1 MRDSEI
7 IVDNFAGGGG
17 ASTGIELAI
26 GRSVDIAI
34 NHDPNAV
41 AMHTT
46 NHPDT
51 LHYCESV
58 YSVRP
63 KVATAGR
70 PVALAWFSPDCFPAG
85 TLVLTQSGYKK
96 IEDIRVGEFVLTHK
110 RRWRQVVETSNAER
124 PTTKIRGHGHP
135 GLTCSLEH
143 PFYIKARRNVWNNN
157 IRQYRPEYDNAE
169 WVPASLVQ
177 KGHYWATPTSVPEM
191 TIPEMTMYTK
201 GTFLP
206 VDERLLWLAGRY
218 VGDGWTRLTET
229 RAELVIICGKHEVD
243 ELEERINMWPRVGH
257 RVIKGELSWCRREV
271 RTACQLTA
279 NSRALVEW
287 LRKHFGH
294 KAEYKKL
301 PAWLY
306 GASNA
311 LKKAFIDG
319 YMSADGWHGQDAK
332 QGDMFE
338 VNTVS
343 KGLAFGMKQLIS
355 TLGYSGTVFV
365 NTNPT
370 CVIEGR
376 MVNARASYKVRWRE
390 AVCGNHTQT
399 FDDDGLLWAPV
410 RENTPLNRIERVF
423 NIGVEDDESYVVE
436 GVIVHNCRHF
446 SKAKGAKPVEKAIR
460 GLAWI
465 VLRWGLDVEPRVMM
479 LENVEEFKTWGPLL
493 AAEMRP
499 DPDRVGEIFLAFVG
513 MLTTGIPANHPA
525 LAECCE
531 FLNISLDSEEAT
543 RLVNG
548 LGYTVEYRELR
559 ACDYGAPT
567 IRKRF
572 FMVMRRDGQPIVW
585 PEATHGDPK
594 SAVVLAGNLAPW
606 RTAAECIDWSI
617 PAPSIFDR
625 KKPLA
630 VNTLKRIARGIQ
642 RFVIESASP
651 FIVKCNHT
659 TTRGKYDCF
668 RGQALDDPLQTIT
681 KTHGYAIAV
690 PHLTKFRT
698 GATGHP
704 VTEPVPTVTA
714 GTSRRPGGNGHA
726 LGIVEAGLVPFL
738 AGNGGSEYQAKP
750 RPLDKPAH
758 TILKES
764 RACVVAPVIARQF
777 GASVGHRADEPSATI
792 TAGGGGKSQLVS
804 AFLAKHYGG
813 NYQGAGVGLD
823 EPAHSVTT
831 VDHHALV
838 ASHLVKLRGTCRD
851 GQRTNDPMPTVTAGG
866 QHVGEVKTTLAVEDY
881 DEERAQQ
888 VLAFLQEYCGEDS
901 TGLVEI
907 AGVTYRIV
915 DIGMRMLQPHELY
928 RAQGFPEWYII
939 DQDYRGVKYAKDKQV
954 ARCGNAVPPP
964 FAEALV
970 RANLPELCQQK
981 EMAA

>member
-1 MRDSEI
+1 MREI

-58 YSVRP
+58 YEVRP

-70 PVALAWFSPDCFPAG
+70 PVALAWFSPD
-85 TLVLTQSGYKK
+85 
-96 IEDIRVGEFVLTHK
+96 
-110 RRWRQVVETSNAER
+110 
-124 PTTKIRGHGHP
+124 
-135 GLTCSLEH
+135 
-143 PFYIKARRNVWNNN
+143 
-157 IRQYRPEYDNAE
+157 
-169 WVPASLVQ
+169 
-177 KGHYWATPTSVPEM
+177 
-191 TIPEMTMYTK
+191 
-201 GTFLP
+201 
-206 VDERLLWLAGRY
+206 
-218 VGDGWTRLTET
+218 
-229 RAELVIICGKHEVD
+229 
-243 ELEERINMWPRVGH
+243 
-257 RVIKGELSWCRREV
+257 
-271 RTACQLTA
+271 
-279 NSRALVEW
+279 
-287 LRKHFGH
+287 
-294 KAEYKKL
+294 
-301 PAWLY
+301 
-306 GASNA
+306 
-311 LKKAFIDG
+311 
-319 YMSADGWHGQDAK
+319 
-332 QGDMFE
+332 
-338 VNTVS
+338 
-343 KGLAFGMKQLIS
+343 
-355 TLGYSGTVFV
+355 
-365 NTNPT
+365 
-370 CVIEGR
+370 
-376 MVNARASYKVRWRE
+376 
-390 AVCGNHTQT
+390 
-399 FDDDGLLWAPV
+399 
-410 RENTPLNRIERVF
+410 
-423 NIGVEDDESYVVE
+423 
-436 GVIVHNCRHF
+436 CRHF

-460 GLAWI
+460 GLAWVI
-465 VLRWGLDVEPRVMM
+465 LRWGLDVKPRVIK

-493 AAEMRP
+493 AGEMRP
-499 DPDRVGEIFLAFVG
+499 DPARAGETFEAFIG
-513 MLTTGIPANHPA
+513 MLTTGISADHPA

-531 FLNISLDSEEAT
+531 FLNISLDSEEAA
-543 RLVNG
+543 RLVKG
-548 LGYTVEYRELR
+548 LGYVVEYRELR

-572 FMVMRRDGQPIVW
+572 FMVMRCDGKPIVW

-594 SAVVLAGNLAPW
+594 SPAVLAGKLAPW

-630 VNTLKRIARGIQ
+630 ENTLKRIARGIQ
-642 RFVIESASP
+642 RFVIDSAEP

-659 TTRGKYDCF
+659 TTKGQYDCF
-668 RGQALDDPLQTIT
+668 RGQSLAEPLQTIT
-681 KTHGYAIAV
+681 KTHGFAVAV

-698 GATGHP
+698 GATGQP
-704 VTEPVPTVTA
+704 ITEPVPTVTA
-714 GTSRRPGGNGHA
+714 GTSKRPGGNGHA
-726 LGIVEAGLVPFL
+726 LGIVEAAITPFM

-813 NYQGAGVGLD
+813 NYTGSGVGLD
-823 EPAHSVTT
+823 EPTHSVTT
-831 VDHHALV
+831 VDHHAVV

-851 GQRTNDPMPTVTAGG
+851 GQRTDAPMPTITAGG
-866 QHVGEVKTTLAVEDY
+866 QHVGEVETTLAVEDY

-888 VLAFLQEYCGEDS
+888 VLAFLQQYCGEDS
-901 TGLVEI
+901 TGLVDI
-907 AGVTYRIV
+907 GGVTYRIV

-928 RAQGFPEWYII
+928 RAQGFPDWYII

-970 RANLPELCQQK
+970 RANLPEMCIRK
-981 EMAA
+981 EAA

>member
-1 MRDSEI
+1 MREI

-17 ASTGIELAI
+17 ASTGIEMAI

-34 NHDPNAV
+34 NHDENAV
-41 AMHTT
+41 AMHRT

-58 YSVRP
+58 FDVSP
-63 KVATAGR
+63 GAATSGK
-70 PVALAWFSPDCFPAG
+70 PVGLTWFSPD
-85 TLVLTQSGYKK
+85 
-96 IEDIRVGEFVLTHK
+96 
-110 RRWRQVVETSNAER
+110 
-124 PTTKIRGHGHP
+124 
-135 GLTCSLEH
+135 
-143 PFYIKARRNVWNNN
+143 
-157 IRQYRPEYDNAE
+157 
-169 WVPASLVQ
+169 
-177 KGHYWATPTSVPEM
+177 
-191 TIPEMTMYTK
+191 
-201 GTFLP
+201 
-206 VDERLLWLAGRY
+206 
-218 VGDGWTRLTET
+218 
-229 RAELVIICGKHEVD
+229 
-243 ELEERINMWPRVGH
+243 
-257 RVIKGELSWCRREV
+257 
-271 RTACQLTA
+271 
-279 NSRALVEW
+279 
-287 LRKHFGH
+287 
-294 KAEYKKL
+294 
-301 PAWLY
+301 
-306 GASNA
+306 
-311 LKKAFIDG
+311 
-319 YMSADGWHGQDAK
+319 
-332 QGDMFE
+332 
-338 VNTVS
+338 
-343 KGLAFGMKQLIS
+343 
-355 TLGYSGTVFV
+355 
-365 NTNPT
+365 
-370 CVIEGR
+370 
-376 MVNARASYKVRWRE
+376 
-390 AVCGNHTQT
+390 
-399 FDDDGLLWAPV
+399 
-410 RENTPLNRIERVF
+410 
-423 NIGVEDDESYVVE
+423 
-436 GVIVHNCRHF
+436 CRHF

-465 VLRWGLDVEPRVMM
+465 VLRWALDVGPRVMM

-499 DPDRVGEIFLAFVG
+499 DPDRVGETFEAFVG
-513 MLTTGIPANHPA
+513 MLTSGVSADHPA
-525 LAECCE
+525 LLECCE
-531 FLNISLDSEEAT
+531 FLELSPDSEQAM
-543 RLVNG
+543 RLITG
-548 LGYTVEYRELR
+548 LGYDVDYRELR

-572 FMVMRRDGQPIVW
+572 FMVMRRDGQSIVW
-585 PEATHGDPK
+585 PAATHGDPK
-594 SAVVLAGNLAPW
+594 SPAVISGKLAPW

-625 KKPLA
+625 KKSLA
-630 VNTLKRIARGIQ
+630 ENTLKRIARGIQ

-659 TTRGKYDCF
+659 TTKGKYDCF
-668 RGQALDDPLQTIT
+668 RGQALTEPLQTIT

-698 GATGHP
+698 GASGQP
-704 VTEPVPTVTA
+704 VTDPVPTVTA

-777 GASVGHRADEPSATI
+777 GASIGHRADVPSATI

-813 NYQGAGVGLD
+813 NYQGAGIDLG

-838 ASHLVKLRGTCRD
+838 TSYLVKLRGTCRD
-851 GQRTNDPMPTVTAGG
+851 GQRTNEPMPTITAGG
-866 QHVGEVKTTLAVEDY
+866 QHVGEVSALLAANDY
-881 DEERAQQ
+881 DERRADQ
-888 VLAFLQEYCGEDS
+888 VKKFLNSFGVSE
-901 TGLVEI
+901 LVTI
-907 AGVTYRIV
+907 KGIVYRIV

-970 RANLPELCQQK
+970 RSNLPEMCRAR
-981 EMAA
+981 EAA

>member
-1 MRDSEI
+1 VREI

-58 YSVRP
+58 YEVRP

-70 PVALAWFSPDCFPAG
+70 RVGLVWLSPD
-85 TLVLTQSGYKK
+85 
-96 IEDIRVGEFVLTHK
+96 
-110 RRWRQVVETSNAER
+110 
-124 PTTKIRGHGHP
+124 
-135 GLTCSLEH
+135 
-143 PFYIKARRNVWNNN
+143 
-157 IRQYRPEYDNAE
+157 
-169 WVPASLVQ
+169 
-177 KGHYWATPTSVPEM
+177 
-191 TIPEMTMYTK
+191 
-201 GTFLP
+201 
-206 VDERLLWLAGRY
+206 
-218 VGDGWTRLTET
+218 
-229 RAELVIICGKHEVD
+229 
-243 ELEERINMWPRVGH
+243 
-257 RVIKGELSWCRREV
+257 
-271 RTACQLTA
+271 
-279 NSRALVEW
+279 
-287 LRKHFGH
+287 
-294 KAEYKKL
+294 
-301 PAWLY
+301 
-306 GASNA
+306 
-311 LKKAFIDG
+311 
-319 YMSADGWHGQDAK
+319 
-332 QGDMFE
+332 
-338 VNTVS
+338 
-343 KGLAFGMKQLIS
+343 
-355 TLGYSGTVFV
+355 
-365 NTNPT
+365 
-370 CVIEGR
+370 
-376 MVNARASYKVRWRE
+376 
-390 AVCGNHTQT
+390 
-399 FDDDGLLWAPV
+399 
-410 RENTPLNRIERVF
+410 
-423 NIGVEDDESYVVE
+423 
-436 GVIVHNCRHF
+436 CRHF
-446 SKAKGAKPVEKAIR
+446 SKAKGAKPVEKSIR
-460 GLAWI
+460 GLAW
-465 VLRWGLDVEPRVMM
+465 VTLRWGLDVDPRVMM

-499 DPDRVGEIFLAFVG
+499 DPERVGETFRAFVG

-531 FLNISLDSEEAT
+531 FLNISLDSEDAA
-543 RLVNG
+543 RLVKG
-548 LGYTVEYRELR
+548 LGYIVEYRELR

-572 FMVMRRDGQPIVW
+572 FMVMRRDGKPIVW

-594 SAVVLAGNLAPW
+594 SPAVLAGKLAPW

-617 PAPSIFDR
+617 PAPSIFGR

-630 VNTLKRIARGIQ
+630 ENTLRRIARGIQ
-642 RFVIESASP
+642 RFVIDSASP

-659 TTRGKYDCF
+659 STKTSYDCF
-668 RGQALDDPLQTIT
+668 RGQALSEPLQTIT

-698 GATGHP
+698 GATGQP

-726 LGIVEAGLVPFL
+726 LGVVEAAITPFL

-777 GASVGHRADEPSATI
+777 GSSIGHRADDPSVTI

-813 NYQGAGVGLD
+813 NYTGPGVGLD
-823 EPAHSVTT
+823 EPTHAVTT
-831 VDHHALV
+831 VDHHAVVAAHLMVNNTGHPGGSVGSPAHTVTTGNHHAVV

-851 GQRTNDPMPTVTAGG
+851 GQRTDTPMPTITAGG
-866 QHVGEVKTTLAVEDY
+866 QHVGEVETTLAVEHY
-881 DEERAQQ
+881 DEQRAQQ
-888 VLAFLQEYCGEDS
+888 VLAFLKEYCGADS

-970 RANLPELCQQK
+970 RANLPEMCIRK
-981 EMAA
+981 EAA

>member
-1 MRDSEI
+1 MINSEI

-17 ASTGIELAI
+17 ASTGIELAT

-58 YSVRP
+58 YEVRP

-70 PVALAWFSPDCFPAG
+70 PVALAWFSPD
-85 TLVLTQSGYKK
+85 
-96 IEDIRVGEFVLTHK
+96 
-110 RRWRQVVETSNAER
+110 
-124 PTTKIRGHGHP
+124 
-135 GLTCSLEH
+135 
-143 PFYIKARRNVWNNN
+143 
-157 IRQYRPEYDNAE
+157 
-169 WVPASLVQ
+169 
-177 KGHYWATPTSVPEM
+177 
-191 TIPEMTMYTK
+191 
-201 GTFLP
+201 
-206 VDERLLWLAGRY
+206 
-218 VGDGWTRLTET
+218 
-229 RAELVIICGKHEVD
+229 
-243 ELEERINMWPRVGH
+243 
-257 RVIKGELSWCRREV
+257 
-271 RTACQLTA
+271 
-279 NSRALVEW
+279 
-287 LRKHFGH
+287 
-294 KAEYKKL
+294 
-301 PAWLY
+301 
-306 GASNA
+306 
-311 LKKAFIDG
+311 
-319 YMSADGWHGQDAK
+319 
-332 QGDMFE
+332 
-338 VNTVS
+338 
-343 KGLAFGMKQLIS
+343 
-355 TLGYSGTVFV
+355 
-365 NTNPT
+365 
-370 CVIEGR
+370 
-376 MVNARASYKVRWRE
+376 
-390 AVCGNHTQT
+390 
-399 FDDDGLLWAPV
+399 
-410 RENTPLNRIERVF
+410 
-423 NIGVEDDESYVVE
+423 
-436 GVIVHNCRHF
+436 CRHF

-460 GLAWI
+460 GLAWV
-465 VLRWGLDVEPRVMM
+465 VLRWGLDVKPRVIK

-493 AAEMRP
+493 AGEMRP
-499 DPDRVGEIFLAFVG
+499 DPARAGETFEAFIG
-513 MLTTGIPANHPA
+513 MLTTGISADHPA

-531 FLNISLDSEEAT
+531 FLNISLDSEEAA
-543 RLVNG
+543 RLVKG
-548 LGYTVEYRELR
+548 LGYVVEYRELR

-572 FMVMRRDGQPIVW
+572 FMVMRCDGKPIVW

-594 SAVVLAGNLAPW
+594 SPAVLAGKLAPW

-617 PAPSIFDR
+617 PAPSIFGR

-630 VNTLKRIARGIQ
+630 ENTLRRIARGIQ
-642 RFVIESASP
+642 RFVIDSAEP

-659 TTRGKYDCF
+659 TTKGQYDCF
-668 RGQALDDPLQTIT
+668 RGQSLAEPLQTIT
-681 KTHGYAIAV
+681 KTHGFAVAV

-698 GATGHP
+698 GATGQP

-777 GASVGHRADEPSATI
+777 GASIGHRTDVPSATI

-813 NYQGAGVGLD
+813 NYTGPGVGLD
-823 EPAHSVTT
+823 EPTHAVTT
-831 VDHHALV
+831 VDHHAVVAAHLMVNNTGHTGGSVESPAHTVTTGNHHAVV

-851 GQRTNDPMPTVTAGG
+851 GQRTDAPMPTITAGG
-866 QHVGEVKTTLAVEDY
+866 QHVGEVETTLAVEDY

-888 VLAFLQEYCGEDS
+888 VLAFLKEYCGADS

-928 RAQGFPEWYII
+928 RAQGFPDWYII

-970 RANLPELCQQK
+970 RANLPEMCQK
-981 EMAA
+981 RVAA

>member
-1 MRDSEI
+1 MKDSEI

-58 YSVRP
+58 YEVRP

-70 PVALAWFSPDCFPAG
+70 PVALAWFSPD
-85 TLVLTQSGYKK
+85 
-96 IEDIRVGEFVLTHK
+96 
-110 RRWRQVVETSNAER
+110 
-124 PTTKIRGHGHP
+124 
-135 GLTCSLEH
+135 
-143 PFYIKARRNVWNNN
+143 
-157 IRQYRPEYDNAE
+157 
-169 WVPASLVQ
+169 
-177 KGHYWATPTSVPEM
+177 
-191 TIPEMTMYTK
+191 
-201 GTFLP
+201 
-206 VDERLLWLAGRY
+206 
-218 VGDGWTRLTET
+218 
-229 RAELVIICGKHEVD
+229 
-243 ELEERINMWPRVGH
+243 
-257 RVIKGELSWCRREV
+257 
-271 RTACQLTA
+271 
-279 NSRALVEW
+279 
-287 LRKHFGH
+287 
-294 KAEYKKL
+294 
-301 PAWLY
+301 
-306 GASNA
+306 
-311 LKKAFIDG
+311 
-319 YMSADGWHGQDAK
+319 
-332 QGDMFE
+332 
-338 VNTVS
+338 
-343 KGLAFGMKQLIS
+343 
-355 TLGYSGTVFV
+355 
-365 NTNPT
+365 
-370 CVIEGR
+370 
-376 MVNARASYKVRWRE
+376 
-390 AVCGNHTQT
+390 
-399 FDDDGLLWAPV
+399 
-410 RENTPLNRIERVF
+410 
-423 NIGVEDDESYVVE
+423 
-436 GVIVHNCRHF
+436 CRHF

-460 GLAWI
+460 GLAWV
-465 VLRWGLDVEPRVMM
+465 VLRWGLDVKPRVMK

-493 AAEMRP
+493 AGEMRP
-499 DPDRVGEIFLAFVG
+499 DPARAGETFEAFIG
-513 MLTTGIPANHPA
+513 MLTTGISADHPA

-531 FLNISLDSEEAT
+531 FLNISLDSEDAA

-572 FMVMRRDGQPIVW
+572 FMVMRCDGKPIVW

-594 SAVVLAGNLAPW
+594 SPAVQAGKLAPW

-617 PAPSIFDR
+617 PAPSIFGR

-630 VNTLKRIARGIQ
+630 ENTLRRIARGIQ
-642 RFVIESASP
+642 RFVIDSASP

-659 TTRGKYDCF
+659 TTKGKYDCF
-668 RGQALDDPLQTIT
+668 RGQPLTDPLQTIT
-681 KTHGYAIAV
+681 KTHGYAVAV

-698 GATGHP
+698 GATGQP

-714 GTSRRPGGNGHA
+714 GTSKRPGGNGHA
-726 LGIVEAGLVPFL
+726 LGIVEAELAPFM

-750 RPLDKPAH
+750 RSLDKPAH

-813 NYQGAGVGLD
+813 NYTGPGVGLD

-831 VDHHALV
+831 VDHHAVV

-851 GQRTNDPMPTVTAGG
+851 GQRTDEPMPTITAGG

-888 VLAFLQEYCGEDS
+888 VLAFLQEFCGEEC

-939 DQDYRGVKYAKDKQV
+939 DRDYRGVKYAKDKQV

-970 RANLPELCQQK
+970 RANLPEMCQTR
-981 EMAA
+981 AAA

>member
-1 MRDSEI
+1 MRNGEI

-58 YSVRP
+58 YSIRP
-63 KVATAGR
+63 KFATAGR
-70 PVALAWFSPDCFPAG
+70 RVGLAWFSPD
-85 TLVLTQSGYKK
+85 
-96 IEDIRVGEFVLTHK
+96 
-110 RRWRQVVETSNAER
+110 
-124 PTTKIRGHGHP
+124 
-135 GLTCSLEH
+135 
-143 PFYIKARRNVWNNN
+143 
-157 IRQYRPEYDNAE
+157 
-169 WVPASLVQ
+169 
-177 KGHYWATPTSVPEM
+177 
-191 TIPEMTMYTK
+191 
-201 GTFLP
+201 
-206 VDERLLWLAGRY
+206 
-218 VGDGWTRLTET
+218 
-229 RAELVIICGKHEVD
+229 
-243 ELEERINMWPRVGH
+243 
-257 RVIKGELSWCRREV
+257 
-271 RTACQLTA
+271 
-279 NSRALVEW
+279 
-287 LRKHFGH
+287 
-294 KAEYKKL
+294 
-301 PAWLY
+301 
-306 GASNA
+306 
-311 LKKAFIDG
+311 
-319 YMSADGWHGQDAK
+319 
-332 QGDMFE
+332 
-338 VNTVS
+338 
-343 KGLAFGMKQLIS
+343 
-355 TLGYSGTVFV
+355 
-365 NTNPT
+365 
-370 CVIEGR
+370 
-376 MVNARASYKVRWRE
+376 
-390 AVCGNHTQT
+390 
-399 FDDDGLLWAPV
+399 
-410 RENTPLNRIERVF
+410 
-423 NIGVEDDESYVVE
+423 
-436 GVIVHNCRHF
+436 CRHF
-446 SKAKGAKPVEKAIR
+446 SKAKGAKPVEKTIR

-465 VLRWGLDVEPRVMM
+465 VIRWALDVGPRVMM

-499 DPDRVGEIFLAFVG
+499 DPERVGETFQAFVG
-513 MLTTGIPANHPA
+513 MLTSGIPADHPA
-525 LAECCE
+525 LLECCE
-531 FLNISLDSEEAT
+531 FLNISSDSEDAC
-543 RLVNG
+543 RLGKG

-594 SAVVLAGNLAPW
+594 SPAVLAGKLAPW

-630 VNTLKRIARGIQ
+630 ENTLKRIARGIQ
-642 RFVIESASP
+642 RFVIDSASP

-659 TTRGKYDCF
+659 TTKGKYDCF
-668 RGQALDDPLQTIT
+668 RGQSLADPLQTIT
-681 KTHGYAIAV
+681 KTHGFGVAV
-690 PHLTKFRT
+690 PHLTKLRT
-698 GATGHP
+698 GATGQP

-714 GTSRRPGGNGHA
+714 GTSKRPGGNGHA

-764 RACVVAPVIARQF
+764 RTCLVTPYIARIGQTGFGGDRMAYSAKTPLTTVTSKNEHLLLMPIIARQF
-777 GASVGHRADEPSATI
+777 GASIGHRADEPSATI

-813 NYQGAGVGLD
+813 NYTGPGIGMD
-823 EPAHSVTT
+823 EPTHSVTT
-831 VDHHALV
+831 VDHHAVV

-851 GQRTNDPMPTVTAGG
+851 GQHIDEPMPTITAGG
-866 QHVGEVKTTLAVEDY
+866 QHVGDVKTTLAVEDY

-888 VLAFLQEYCGEDS
+888 VLAFLQEYCGEDC
-901 TGLVEI
+901 TGLVDI
-907 AGVTYRIV
+907 DGVTYRIV

-970 RANLPELCQQK
+970 RANLSEICQGK
-981 EMAA
+981 KAA